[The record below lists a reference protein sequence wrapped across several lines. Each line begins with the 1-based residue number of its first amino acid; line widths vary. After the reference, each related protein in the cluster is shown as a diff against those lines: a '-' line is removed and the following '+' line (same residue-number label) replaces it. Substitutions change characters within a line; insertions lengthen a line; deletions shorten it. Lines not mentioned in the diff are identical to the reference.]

1 MDTSI
6 IKMQWNATQY
16 NRMEMNLYST
26 MVHRCRFVI
35 IIVVVV
41 VVVVVVL
48 CSYFSRGP
56 RNNYVIQATLILPM
70 VRMLTMMMKQREKY
84 KPQQQMSC
92 E

>member
-6 IKMQWNATQY
+6 IAVQWNATQY
-16 NRMEMNLYST
+16 NRIQMNLYNT

-35 IIVVVV
+35 VIVVVAA

-56 RNNYVIQATLILPM
+56 RNNFVIQATLILHM
-70 VRMLTMMMKQREKY
+70 VRMLG
-84 KPQQQMSC
+84 C
-92 E
+92 